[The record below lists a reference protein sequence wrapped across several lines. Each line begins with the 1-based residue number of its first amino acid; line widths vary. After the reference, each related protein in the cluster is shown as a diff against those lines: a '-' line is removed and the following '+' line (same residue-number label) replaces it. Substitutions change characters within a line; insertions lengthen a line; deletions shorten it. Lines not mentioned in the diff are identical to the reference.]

1 MKRLLLISAVFPPEP
16 VVSARLSAD
25 IAAFLSE
32 KHQVTVLCPPPS
44 RPSGFVF
51 KQIPDKLA
59 YKLVYTESFTCPE
72 SKLTGRLK
80 ESYSFGRE
88 AARYIRAN
96 ANEIDCIYAN
106 VWPLLSQYMIVKA
119 AKKVRIPCMLHVQDI
134 YPESLTYK
142 MNPFTGNAINFF
154 VRMLDKRT
162 IQLATK
168 VAGISDKMITYL
180 VNSRKVDSEKFFLI
194 RNWQDDSMF
203 LHRQQEPKE
212 KRDEFVFMFVGSLS
226 PTAALPSLINAFHK
240 AALSKARLIIAGT
253 GAEKEVC
260 LRLVEELNQKQ
271 IDFINVSP
279 EHVPDVQSK
288 ADVLLLPLKKN
299 IAYTATPSKLTAYL
313 LSAKAVLACVETD
326 TDTAEIISN
335 ASCGLVAN
343 PEDME
348 SIANLMQVFYRMPIT
363 EIKQMGARGRTYALQ
378 YMTKDV
384 NLSKLSKE
392 IEKLTV

>member
-1 MKRLLLISAVFPPEP
+1 MKKLLLISAVFPPEP

-25 IAAFLSE
+25 IAGFLSE
-32 KHQVTVLCPPPS
+32 KYQVTVLCPPPS
-44 RPSGFVF
+44 RPSGFTF
-51 KQIPDKLA
+51 KQTPDKSV
-59 YKLVYTESFTCPE
+59 YKLIYTKSFTCPE

-88 AARYIRAN
+88 AVRYIKAN

-119 AKKVRIPCMLHVQDI
+119 AQKVRIPCMLHVQDI

-142 MNPFTGNAINFF
+142 MNPFTGNIINFF

-168 VAGISDKMITYL
+168 VAVISDKMITYL

-194 RNWQDDSMF
+194 RNWQNDSIF
-203 LHRQQEPKE
+203 LHIEPELRK

-226 PTAALPSLINAFHK
+226 PTAALPSLIKAFHK
-240 AALSKARLIIAGT
+240 AALSKARLIIAGA

-260 LRLVEELNQKQ
+260 LRLVKELNQKQ
-271 IDFINVSP
+271 IDFISVSP
-279 EHVPDVQSK
+279 ETVPVVQLE
-288 ADVLLLPLKKN
+288 ADVLLLSLKKN

-326 TDTAEIISN
+326 TDTAEIISK

-343 PEDME
+343 PEDTD
-348 SIANLMQVFYRMPIT
+348 SIASLMQLFYSMST
-363 EIKQMGARGRTYALQ
+363 AEIMQMGVRARTYALQ
-378 YMTKDV
+378 YLTKDV

>member
-1 MKRLLLISAVFPPEP
+1 MSNILLISAVFPPEP

-51 KQIPDKLA
+51 KQIPDQSAFKR
-59 YKLVYTESFTCPE
+59 VYTESFTCPE
-72 SKLTGRLK
+72 SRLTGRLK

-88 AARYIRAN
+88 AARYIRTN

-106 VWPLLSQYMIVKA
+106 VWPLLSQYLIVKS
-119 AKKVRIPCMLHVQDI
+119 AKKLQIPCMLHVQDI

-142 MNPFTGNAINFF
+142 MNPVAGKTINFF
-154 VRMLDKRT
+154 VRMLDRRI

-180 VNSRKVDSEKFFLI
+180 INTRKVDSKKFVLI
-194 RNWQDDSMF
+194 RNWQDDSIF
-203 LHRQQEPKE
+203 LPIQKPE
-212 KRDEFVFMFVGSLS
+212 KNSDEFIFMFVGSLS
-226 PTAALPSLINAFHK
+226 PTAALPSLIKAFHK
-240 AALSKARLIIAGT
+240 AALPKSRLIIAGT
-253 GAEKEVC
+253 GAEKELC
-260 LRLVEELNQKQ
+260 LKLVEELNQKQ
-271 IDFINVSP
+271 IEFISVSP
-279 EHVPDVQSK
+279 ENVPVVQSE

-313 LSAKAVLACVETD
+313 LSAKAVLTCVEAD
-326 TDTAEIISN
+326 TDTAEIISK

-343 PEDME
+343 PEDTD
-348 SIANLMQVFYRMPIT
+348 SIASLMQAFYCMPTT
-363 EIKQMGARGRTYALQ
+363 EIWQMGDRGRTHALQ
-378 YMTKDV
+378 YLTKDV
-384 NLSKLSKE
+384 NLSKFSNE
-392 IEKLTV
+392 IEKLIV

>member
-1 MKRLLLISAVFPPEP
+1 MKKILLISAVFPPEP

-25 IAAFLSE
+25 IAAILSK

-44 RPSGFVF
+44 RPLGFVF
-51 KQIPDKLA
+51 KQIPDKLP

-72 SKLTGRLK
+72 SKLRGRIK

-119 AKKVRIPCMLHVQDI
+119 AKKLDVPCMLHIQDI

-154 VRMLDKRT
+154 VRTLDKRI

-180 VNSRKVDSEKFFLI
+180 VNSRKVDLEKFILI
-194 RNWQDDSMF
+194 RNWQDDSVF
-203 LHRQQEPKE
+203 LQIHEPE
-212 KRDEFVFMFVGSLS
+212 KTRDEFIFMFVGSLS
-226 PTAALPSLINAFHK
+226 PTAALPTLIKAFHK
-240 AALSKARLIIAGT
+240 AALPKTRLIIAGT
-253 GAEKEVC
+253 GAEEEVC
-260 LRLVEELNQKQ
+260 LKLVEELNQKQ
-271 IDFINVSP
+271 IDFISVSP
-279 EHVPDVQSK
+279 EDVPVLQSQ

-299 IAYTATPSKLTAYL
+299 IAYTATPSKLISYL
-313 LSAKAVLACVETD
+313 LSAKAVLACVEAD

-335 ASCGLVAN
+335 ATCGLVAN
-343 PEDME
+343 PEDTD

-363 EIKQMGARGRTYALQ
+363 DLRQMGGRGRTYALQ
-378 YMTKDV
+378 YLTKDV

-392 IEKLTV
+392 IEKLIV